1 MDPFPVLGF
10 RFILTEKKV
19 KSKGNR
25 TRAVPLKGFPLGS
38 VGLPAEADS
47 REGIN

>member
-25 TRAVPLKGFPLGS
+25 TCAVPLKGLPRLQSTFPQKRT
-38 VGLPAEADS
+38 AA
-47 REGIN
+47 RA

>member
-25 TRAVPLKGFPLGS
+25 KRAVPLKGFPCVQS
-38 VGLPAEADS
+38 AFPQKRTAA
-47 REGIN
+47 RA